1 MINLIDG
8 RSITPEAVA
17 RMTNCRLRKTQTAL
31 QLLLSMVEQEMEG
44 RMGKG
49 GGGLK

>member
-1 MINLIDG
+1 MNLIDN
-8 RSITPEAVA
+8 RSVTPETVA
-17 RMTNCRLRKTQTAL
+17 RMTNCRLKKTLTTL
-31 QLLLSMVEQEMEG
+31 QFLLSIIEAEVES

>member
-8 RSITPEAVA
+8 RSVTPETVA
-17 RMTNCRLRKTQTAL
+17 RMSNCRLKKTVTAL
-31 QLLLSMVEQEMEG
+31 QFLLSVVEEEVG
-44 RMGKG
+44 KRIGKG